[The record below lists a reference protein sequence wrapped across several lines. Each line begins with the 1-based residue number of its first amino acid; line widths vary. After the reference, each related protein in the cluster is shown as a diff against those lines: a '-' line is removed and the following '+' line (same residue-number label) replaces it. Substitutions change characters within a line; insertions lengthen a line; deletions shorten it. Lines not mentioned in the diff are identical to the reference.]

1 MSVVSEATQIS
12 TALSGTTEELFR
24 IWKDACLA
32 SSTNANAQREESR
45 NFFRSILKGTRVVTD
60 EGFSLSTKSSHEE
73 LLALLIQQLGPA
85 FSGSLSARL
94 VALACLRGA
103 LEACQRMPLSLTT
116 TRLLGNFYQEHCGP
130 VEPDPEEDRDEQ
142 IRDEAMEGLH
152 ALVRLPMDPNV
163 DLFDEFVQIRLQYT
177 LISIQRRC
185 AVPEDNEWDQY
196 KSNNLSGLSVLPRT
210 RRSLCF
216 QLLRAAID
224 SIAEQYHKSST
235 SQLTLATQQE
245 LQRFATFAAR
255 CLQGESDPRCLM
267 QLLQV
272 LNTML
277 VAFRPL
283 VSTMPIGEIFE
294 VVAPYYPIQFTPPPN
309 DTHGITR
316 EGLRGALSSILR
328 NFDYD
333 DALVQAGEDSM
344 IRLSLGLVLEVLVP
358 PPGDG
363 PPTTKELREG
373 LEDLESMLF
382 DSGSDRSRIGL
393 LAPAQLRDLSD
404 ALVIVHD
411 QTSSAAGGKESQDTN
426 HVLADQCR
434 DLISRIA
441 AHAERVSRD
450 HWSAFVGDTLK
461 TMCSKMQSPSQKR
474 VAIAYAACLCSC
486 GGPQTL
492 RQTLED
498 FLELLLQQLDSAPS
512 EEADVA
518 SSLYGVGAFFSST
531 VVALEK
537 AKEQGVAIVPH
548 PLAPYS
554 ATALDK
560 VLSLLNALPPAESWT
575 GVRIAAIRTIESILI
590 NSPPGSLE
598 DHSEHIDS
606 FLQSL
611 LQVVCDDGEMAG
623 PLSWTQACA
632 EVTGRMLGKALSDT
646 EALQSMSTPLFFKS
660 EALSRLVSS
669 SCLPRIDERNDQS
682 ALGLAT
688 TSSLSSASSVVH
700 RVAGKM
706 MGALGEHKLGEVEQ
720 CARLLS
726 LIFIENGSFSA
737 RAFQKLDTPGCTAVE
752 LLDKLAVC
760 YSKDLACMADLETG
774 LNKVLPIASF
784 LAAAYKRVAVAEHV
798 EALIQTI
805 FHSSIQACE
814 SKEILK
820 NVIGTVFLSSAL
832 CHDGLLLGSSAESKL
847 WGMRFALA
855 EFALSKQYPAN
866 ARSYAAQCLHC
877 VAWKFSPDSTNC
889 PIQSLILETV
899 GKKIETF
906 IGAFQEGSELRL
918 EGIRFSTAEVCDC
931 ISLLGVLGS
940 AAALKGGLSSKT
952 ADRVLQLVLSV
963 ACDGI
968 LCAPSASTDELDLRT
983 IQYADM
989 ALTIRV
995 TAASSLGSIFNT
1007 DKPAQLWKQRL
1018 IHLASKH
1025 LYTNFQEASDFSVGE
1040 LAAVGNLLCL
1050 ADLRTILSPQMQ
1062 VFARVLVRGLSLDML
1077 DQSGPHAPTV
1087 MKVTLAA
1094 IVKLL
1099 SFASSSVN
1107 GLEYRIVVGAMRAF
1121 VKADE
1126 FGSLSCKLL
1135 ALQTIQTVA
1144 SLAGIHRIVKEVKGP
1159 VVSILGAAMNHP
1171 SGLLRQTCV
1180 EVRNTW
1186 LLIE

>member
-1 MSVVSEATQIS
+1 M
-12 TALSGTTEELFR
+12 
-24 IWKDACLA
+24 
-32 SSTNANAQREESR
+32 
-45 NFFRSILKGTRVVTD
+45 TD
-60 EGFSLSTKSSHEE
+60 EGVSLSTKSSHEE
-73 LLALLIQQLGPA
+73 SLALLIQQLGPA
-85 FSGSLSARL
+85 LSGTLSARL

-103 LEACQRMPLSLTT
+103 LEACQRMPLSLAT

-142 IRDEAMEGLH
+142 IRDEAMEGLN
-152 ALVRLPMDPNV
+152 ALFHSQMEPNV
-163 DLFDEFVQIRLQYT
+163 GSFDEFVQIRLQYT
-177 LISIQRRC
+177 LTSIQRRC
-185 AVPEDNEWDQY
+185 AVPEDNEWDPY
-196 KSNNLSGLSVLPRT
+196 KSSNLSGLSVLPRT

-224 SIAEQYHKSST
+224 SIAEQYQKSPSC
-235 SQLTLATQQE
+235 QLTSATQQE
-245 LQRFATFAAR
+245 VQRFATFAAR

-272 LNTML
+272 LSTML
-277 VAFRPL
+277 VAFHPL

-316 EGLRGALSSILR
+316 EGLRGALLSILR

-333 DALVQAGEDSM
+333 EALVQAGEDSM
-344 IRLSLGLVLEVLVP
+344 VRLSLGLVLEVLVP

-373 LEDLESMLF
+373 LEDLESILF
-382 DSGSDRSRIGL
+382 DSGSDSSRIGL
-393 LAPAQLRDLSD
+393 LGPTQLRDLSD
-404 ALVIVHD
+404 ALVVVHD
-411 QTSSAAGGKESQDTN
+411 QTSLAAGGKESQDLN
-426 HVLADQCR
+426 RVLADQCR
-434 DLISRIA
+434 DLISSIA
-441 AHAERVSRD
+441 AHAERVSRN

-461 TMCSKMQSPSQKR
+461 TMASNMQSSSQKR

-531 VVALEK
+531 GVALEK
-537 AKEQGVAIVPH
+537 ANEQGVAIVPH
-548 PLAPYS
+548 PLAQYS
-554 ATALDK
+554 TAALDK

-590 NSPPGSLE
+590 NSPPHSLE
-598 DHSEHIDS
+598 DHSEQIDR
-606 FLQSL
+606 FLQSI

-623 PLSWTQACA
+623 QLSWPHACA
-632 EVTGRMLGKALSDT
+632 EVTGRMLGKALSDS
-646 EALQSMSTPLFFKS
+646 EAIKSMSTPLFFRN

-669 SCLPRIDERNDQS
+669 SCLPRINERNDQC

-688 TSSLSSASSVVH
+688 TSSLSSAASVVQ
-700 RVAGKM
+700 RVASKM
-706 MGALGEHKLGEVEQ
+706 MGALDEHKLGEVEQ

-726 LIFIENGSFSA
+726 AIFRENGSFSA

-760 YSKDLACMADLETG
+760 YSNDLACMADLETG
-774 LNKVLPIASF
+774 LNKVLPIVSL
-784 LAAAYKRVAVAEHV
+784 LAAAYKCIADAEHV
-798 EALIQTI
+798 EALIQTC
-805 FHSSIQACE
+805 FPSAMKACD

-832 CHDGLLLGSSAESKL
+832 CHDGLLLSSSAETKL
-847 WGMRFALA
+847 WGMRFDLA
-855 EFALSKQYPAN
+855 NFALSKQYPGN

-877 VAWKFSPDSTNC
+877 LAWKYSPDSTTC
-889 PIQSLILETV
+889 PIQTLIVETV
-899 GKKIETF
+899 EKKIETF
-906 IGAFQEGSELRL
+906 VGAFQEGSELRL
-918 EGIRFSTAEVCDC
+918 EEVRLLSAEVFDC

-940 AAALKGGLSSKT
+940 AAAVKGGLSSKT
-952 ADRVLQLVLSV
+952 ADRVLQLFLSV

-968 LCAPSASTDELDLRT
+968 LRAPSASTDDLDLRK
-983 IQYADM
+983 IQYTDM

-995 TAASSLGSIFNT
+995 AAASALGSFLNT

-1025 LYTNFQEASDFSVGE
+1025 LYAHFQEASDLSVGE

-1062 VFARVLVRGLSLDML
+1062 VFARVLVRGLSLDMI

-1099 SFASSSVN
+1099 SFAPSSVS
-1107 GLEYRIVVGAMRAF
+1107 GLEYQIVVGAMRVF

-1126 FGSLSCKLL
+1126 SGSLSCKLL